1 MRHIEGKPEIHYP
14 CLWEFRIIGEDKQ
27 SLERI
32 VGELVA
38 KPYALDEKNHSS
50 KGRFVSMHL
59 SVEVESEEER
69 NALYQSLSTHKA
81 IKMVL

>member
-27 SLERI
+27 DLERI

-38 KPYALDEKNHSS
+38 KPYTLDEKNHSS

-59 SVEVESEEER
+59 IVEVESEEER

>member
-38 KPYALDEKNHSS
+38 KPYTLDEKNHSS

>member
-27 SLERI
+27 DLERI
-32 VGELVA
+32 VSELVA
-38 KPYALDEKNHSS
+38 KPYTLDEKNHSS
-50 KGRFVSMHL
+50 KGRFISMHL

>member
-27 SLERI
+27 DLEHI
-32 VGELVA
+32 VSELVV
-38 KPYALDEKNHSS
+38 KPYTLDEKNHSS

>member
-1 MRHIEGKPEIHYP
+1 MRHTEGKPEIHYP

-38 KPYALDEKNHSS
+38 KPYTLDEKNHSS

>member
-27 SLERI
+27 DLERI

-38 KPYALDEKNHSS
+38 KPYTLDEKNHSS

>member
-14 CLWEFRIIGEDKQ
+14 CVWEFRIIGENKAR
-27 SLERI
+27 LEQI
-32 VGELVA
+32 ISELMT
-38 KPYALDEKNHSS
+38 KRYTLDEKNHSS

-69 NALYQSLSTHKA
+69 NALYQSLSTHKE
-81 IKMVL
+81 ISMVL

>member
-32 VGELVA
+32 VSELVA
-38 KPYALDEKNHSS
+38 KPYTLDEKNHSS
-50 KGRFVSMHL
+50 KGRFVSVHL
-59 SVEVESEEER
+59 SVKVESEEER

>member
-32 VGELVA
+32 VSELVA
-38 KPYALDEKNHSS
+38 KPYTLDEKNHSS

>member
-1 MRHIEGKPEIHYP
+1 MRHIEGSPVIHYP
-14 CLWEFRIIGEDKQ
+14 RLWEFRIIGEDKQ
-27 SLERI
+27 GLERI
-32 VGELVA
+32 VSELMT
-38 KPYALDEKNHSS
+38 KPYTLDEKNHSS

>member
-32 VGELVA
+32 VSELVA
-38 KPYALDEKNHSS
+38 KPYTLDEKNHSS
-50 KGRFVSMHL
+50 KGRFVSVHL

>member
-27 SLERI
+27 DLERI

-38 KPYALDEKNHSS
+38 KPYTLDEKNHSS
-50 KGRFVSMHL
+50 KGRFVSMRL

>member
-27 SLERI
+27 DLERI
-32 VGELVA
+32 VSELVA
-38 KPYALDEKNHSS
+38 KPYTLDEKNHSS

>member
-27 SLERI
+27 DLERI

-38 KPYALDEKNHSS
+38 KPYTLDEKNHSS
-50 KGRFVSMHL
+50 KRRFVSMHL

>member
-38 KPYALDEKNHSS
+38 KPYTLDEKNHSS
-50 KGRFVSMHL
+50 KGRFISMHL